1 MCVCFFLQEE
11 GGIRYVVRSRGL
23 GDVYKRQGVGG
34 DPVGIRVGCSE
45 VDAAREPNR

>member
-1 MCVCFFLQEE
+1 MRRLRN
-11 GGIRYVVRSRGL
+11 G
-23 GDVYKRQGVGG
+23 GVGG